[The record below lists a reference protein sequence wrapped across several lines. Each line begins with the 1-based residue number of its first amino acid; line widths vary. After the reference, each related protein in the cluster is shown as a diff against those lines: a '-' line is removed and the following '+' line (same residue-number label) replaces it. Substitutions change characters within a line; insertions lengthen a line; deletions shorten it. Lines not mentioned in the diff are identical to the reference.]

1 MGIVEIAIVVAIL
14 MTCAAG
20 ITAWVANIKGLD
32 SKNWLL
38 LGVLFNVV
46 ALYILVVGKE
56 SRRPDTK
63 HLDDRIFLITIAA
76 TVLIIFTLFVASF
89 LI

>member
-1 MGIVEIAIVVAIL
+1 MEIAVVVAL
-14 MTCAAG
+14 AVFWLSCAG
-20 ITAWVANIKGLD
+20 FCAWVANIKGLN
-32 SKNWLL
+32 SRNWFL
-38 LGVLFNVV
+38 LGVLFNAT
-46 ALYILVVGKE
+46 ALYILVVGLE

-76 TVLIIFTLFVASF
+76 TVLIIFTLFIASF

>member
-14 MTCAAG
+14 MIGVAG
-20 ITAWVANIKGLD
+20 VTAWVANIKGLG

-38 LGVLFNVV
+38 LGALFNVV
-46 ALYILVVGKE
+46 ALYILVVGLK

-76 TVLIIFTLFVASF
+76 TVLVIFTLFIASF